1 MTESRIKKFPNNM
14 ENGIWIIKIIY
25 SKNGIWII
33 KITYSKN
40 GYIDIWLVTFS
51 K

>member
-1 MTESRIKKFPNNM
+1 MTESRTKKFPNNM
-14 ENGIWIIKIIY
+14 ENGL
-25 SKNGIWII
+25 WII